1 MQTSKLKYGIETTIA
16 GASLSAVIQRVK
28 DALKA
33 EGFGVLS
40 EIDVAAT
47 LKEKIGAEIRPT
59 VILGACNPQFAHQA
73 LGFEPNLALLLPCNV
88 VVSSPAEGRYSVS
101 AIDAAAML
109 AVVGNPALDAVATE
123 VNARFTRVL
132 EALQSA

>member
-1 MQTSKLKYGIETTIA
+1 MPTSKLTYGTETTIA
-16 GASLSAVIQRVK
+16 DVSLSAAIQRVK
-28 DALKA
+28 EALKA

-59 VILGACNPQFAHQA
+59 VILGACNPQLAHQA

-88 VVSSPAEGRYSVS
+88 VVSSPAEGRYTVA

-109 AVVGNPALDAVATE
+109 SVVGNPALDSVAGAVNERFARVMAT
-123 VNARFTRVL
+123 
-132 EALQSA
+132 LQSA